1 MPSAASTR
9 ASFSV
14 VALSSRKTPGLAPQK
29 TQTRST
35 RVRLDCSPA
44 MEPPIHTRVKVC
56 CMKSIDE
63 VWMAIEAGAS
73 AIGLVSPM
81 PSGPGPISNERAAQ
95 IAAEVPPGID
105 AFLLTPLQTVE
116 ELVEQ
121 NRLVKARTL
130 QLVDELPRGAH
141 AELRRAMPGVKL
153 VQVIHV
159 TGPESVE
166 KAVAVASDVDA
177 ILLDSGNPSL
187 EVKEL
192 GGIGRRHDW
201 ALSREIRE
209 RVDVPV
215 WLAGG
220 LNPDNARE
228 AIDTVQ
234 PFALDVCSG
243 LRSAEGY
250 DLDPDKLGRFMA
262 AVRM

>member
-1 MPSAASTR
+1 M
-9 ASFSV
+9 
-14 VALSSRKTPGLAPQK
+14 K
-29 TQTRST
+29 
-35 RVRLDCSPA
+35 
-44 MEPPIHTRVKVC
+44 PPTYTRVKVC

-63 VWMAIEAGAS
+63 VSMAVEAGAS
-73 AIGLVSPM
+73 AVGLVSPM
-81 PSGPGPISNERAAQ
+81 PSGPGPISNELAAE

-166 KAVAVASDVDA
+166 EAVAVASEVDA
-177 ILLDSGNPSL
+177 ILLDSGNPSI

-192 GGIGRRHDW
+192 GGTGRRHDW
-201 ALSREIRE
+201 AISRQIRE
-209 RVDVPV
+209 AVPVPV

-220 LNPDNARE
+220 LKPDNARE
-228 AIDTVQ
+228 AIETVA
-234 PFALDVCSG
+234 PFALDLCSG
-243 LRSAEGY
+243 IRSGEGY
-250 DLDPDKLGRFMA
+250 DLDPDKLERFMA
-262 AVRM
+262 AVR